1 MTTTETSSRLYVA
14 IWGWLMALAVLG
26 VLLASV
32 PIDKTVVLVLVFA
45 VAALKAG
52 LVVRNYMHLKAE
64 HMLIYGIA
72 LIPVLLFLGLALAL
86 VPDIVFRH

>member
-1 MTTTETSSRLYVA
+1 MTTTETSSRLYVT

-32 PIDKTVVLVLVFA
+32 PIGKTAVLVLVFA
-45 VAALKAG
+45 VATLKAG
-52 LVVRNYMHLKAE
+52 LVARNYMHLKAE